1 MEVRDIVAQRKTNIV
16 TPIRV
21 GRNDTD
27 EGPPCLVVIHGPLLA
42 RRFMLDRAEQTIG
55 RADDSEIRVDDDAAS
70 RAHARIVVSGRRAT
84 LVDLESTNGTFV
96 NEQPAG
102 EIELRDGDLVQI
114 GDTIFKFLA
123 GGNVENKYHQEMYR
137 MTTVDGLTQA
147 YNRRYFMETFE
158 REVQRARRYRRELCL
173 AMIDLDRFKAVNDTW
188 GHLAG
193 DHVLR
198 ETARIIAD
206 GVRHEDV
213 FGRYGGEEFALL
225 LPEVGLAGSLQVCER
240 LREQIERA
248 ALSFGRTEIK
258 VTASFG
264 LASTM
269 SLGDE
274 FAPIDLIER
283 ADGNLYVAKSQ
294 GRNRVV
300 A

>member
-1 MEVRDIVAQRKTNIV
+1 MEVRDIVAQRKTSIV
-16 TPIRV
+16 TPIRL
-21 GRNDTD
+21 GRSEAD
-27 EGPPCLVVIHGPLLA
+27 EGPPCLVVIYGPLLA
-42 RRFMLDRAEQTIG
+42 RRFMLDSAEQTIG
-55 RADDSEIRVDDDAAS
+55 RADDAEIRVDDDAAS
-70 RAHARIVVSGRRAT
+70 RAHARIVVTGRRAM

-96 NEQPAG
+96 NEEPVR

-123 GGNVENKYHQEMYR
+123 GGNVESKYHQEMYR

-158 REVQRARRYRRELCL
+158 REVQRAKRYRRDLCL
-173 AMIDLDRFKAVNDTW
+173 AMIDIDHFKRINDTW

-206 GVRHEDV
+206 SVRHEDV

-225 LPEVGLAGSLQVCER
+225 LPEVGLGGSLLLCER
-240 LREQIERA
+240 LRQQIESAILR
-248 ALSFGRTEIK
+248 FGRDEIRI
-258 VTASFG
+258 TASFG
-264 LASTM
+264 VASTM
-269 SLGDE
+269 ALGDE
-274 FAPIDLIER
+274 FEPLDLIES
-283 ADGNLYVAKSQ
+283 ADGKLYVAKSQ
-294 GRNRVV
+294 GRNRIV

>member
-16 TPIRV
+16 TPIRL
-21 GRNDTD
+21 GRSDPD

-42 RRFMLDRAEQTIG
+42 RRFMLDREEQTIG
-55 RADDSEIRVDDDAAS
+55 RADEAEIRVDDDAAS
-70 RAHARIVVSGRRAT
+70 RAHARIVLSGRRAT

-96 NEQPAG
+96 NEQPVG
-102 EIELRDGDLVQI
+102 EIELRDGDLLQI

-147 YNRRYFMETFE
+147 YNRRYFMETLE

-173 AMIDLDRFKAVNDTW
+173 AMIDLDNFKSVNDTW

-240 LREQIERA
+240 LRQQIEA
-248 ALSFGRTEIK
+248 ATLSFGRSELR

-269 SLGDE
+269 ALGDD
-274 FAPIDLIER
+274 FAPIDLIGR
-283 ADGNLYVAKSQ
+283 ADGRLYVAKSQ
-294 GRNRVV
+294 GRNRVE